1 MLNKIGRRTIL
12 GILIAGL
19 FISGRSSPDNSSSPA
34 HMRLTMPQ
42 SWRMTAGSA
51 NRRHP

>member
-12 GILIAGL
+12 RTTILRTTILGIL
-19 FISGRSSPDNSSSPA
+19 SPGCSSPA

-42 SWRMTAGSA
+42 SWRMTHGCA
-51 NRRHP
+51 NHRHP